1 VTIIDAHHHLWDLS
15 AHDQPFLEQPALAP
29 LRRNFLLSELEP
41 QAAAQGVTSTVL
53 VQTITEPGETP
64 EMLALAADGGLVTGV
79 VGWADL
85 EAPGVGDALAGLR
98 ELPGGEHLVG
108 IRHPVLVEP
117 DPAWLARPAVLRGLA
132 AVAEAGLVYD
142 VVAEGAQLRAVVTA
156 ATATPQLTFVLDH
169 LGNPEMRAEPDGSW
183 LSALRAFAALPNT
196 AAKLSG
202 ILSEPPAGQRQAP
215 AAGPVDPTAHLRPY
229 YEIALSSFGPQRLM
243 FGSDWPVST
252 LTMRYA
258 DVVAVACT
266 LTASL
271 SGDEQAAVFHGTARR
286 IYGLRPAGELPGL
299 PAVARRLARPAGL
312 RLACRRRLPRRRLS
326 RLAGHRQR
334 ALDGVDPLRQP
345 GECPLELGHHALTG
359 HGAAP
364 HDLLRGLA
372 RGDRA
377 RRLGDPHPAL
387 CLALQQED
395 LLPDP
400 VQVAAEPD
408 QHLGRHAI
416 ALAEQAE
423 QEVLGADVVI
433 AEQQRLAQRQFQHL
447 LGPWRERDVP
457 GWGPGADA
465 DGLLHLVAHGVQ
477 ADIQRRQR
485 PGGEAPFF
493 IQQPEQNVL
502 GAHVVVVQRPGLR
515 LGQDERLPR
524 PVGEPLEHLDRLR
537 ISVCACRAVHDTC
550 PPNFVWRLIGDRD
563 RLDRTEGAADEHH
576 LADGDRHAGRH
587 QGAHQR

>member
-41 QAAAQGVTSTVL
+41 QAAGQDVTSTVL

-64 EMLALAADGGLVTGV
+64 EMLALAADGGLVAGV

-85 EAPGVGDALAGLR
+85 EAPGVADALAGLR

-142 VVAEGAQLRAVVTA
+142 VVAAGAQLRAVVTA

-202 ILSEPPAGQRQAP
+202 FLSEPPAGQPQAP
-215 AAGPVDPTAHLRPY
+215 ADGPVDPTAHLRPY

-258 DVVAVACT
+258 DVVAVART

-299 PAVARRLARPAGL
+299 LAVVRRLARPAGL
-312 RLACRRRLPRRRLS
+312 SLARRRWLACRGWLS
-326 RLAGHRQR
+326 RVAGHRQY
-334 ALDGVDPLRQP
+334 ALDGVNPLRQP
-345 GECPLELGHHALTG
+345 GECPLEFGHPVLTG

-364 HDLLRGLA
+364 QDLLRGFA
-372 RGDRA
+372 GGGPA
-377 RRLGDPHPAL
+377 RRL
-387 CLALQQED
+387 ALQPED

-400 VQVAAEPD
+400 VQVAAKPD

-416 ALAEQAE
+416 TLAEQAE
-423 QEVLGADVVI
+423 QDVLGADVVV

-447 LGPWRERDVP
+447 LGPRRERDVP
-457 GWGPGADA
+457 GWGAGAHA
-465 DGLLHLVAHGVQ
+465 DDLLDLVAHRVQ
-477 ADIQRRQR
+477 ADVQCRQR

-493 IQQPEQNVL
+493 VKQPEQEVL

-515 LGQDERLPR
+515 LGQDHHPPR
-524 PVGEPLEHLDRLR
+524 PVGEPLEHLDRLP
-537 ISVCACRAVHDTC
+537 ISVCACRVVHDTS
-550 PPNFVWRLIGDRD
+550 PANFTRC
-563 RLDRTEGAADEHH
+563 
-576 LADGDRHAGRH
+576 
-587 QGAHQR
+587 